1 MSRITL
7 TKLRADTQ
15 EYVKHH
21 IFFILYLLFK
31 SSRSAVLGD
40 AVLRHPLD
48 LQFVAVAELLDHL
61 QVSPALP
68 VEGWVPA
75 HDIYSPVYY
84 CQPKKC
90 PA

>member
-21 IFFILYLLFK
+21 ILSFILYLLFK

-40 AVLRHPLD
+40 AVLRPPLD
-48 LQFVAVAELLDHL
+48 LQFVAVAEPLDHL
-61 QVSPALP
+61 QVSPALHE
-68 VEGWVPA
+68 EGRVRRCRAPGLSSL
-75 HDIYSPVYY
+75 HRLHE
-84 CQPKKC
+84 
-90 PA
+90 